1 MSLCSNFIISL
12 PTLKK
17 RMPMLSRNILLLVLF
32 LASLLPACKEKDVM
46 PAELQE
52 INEMLEGK
60 PGNPYYP
67 LRDYKQKAHEQ
78 PEAIRMYYDFLTIKF
93 ENRHMVY
100 DRRSE
105 LYHHSD
111 SLITNVLRYY
121 EETDNRKLLPEVYYY
136 AGRIYAKMG
145 DAPCALDY
153 YHQALN
159 AASAQTDTRLMQRI
173 YFQMGHLFWFQSVY
187 NEALKAQ
194 LKALSYKQL
203 AADTLSEIFILKSL
217 GGTYADLGKT
227 DSAFFYYEEAL
238 RKAETIRNASLAFY
252 VKENMAALYLSQGDY
267 TPAWNLLESPPAD
280 IDESVRTVLYQ
291 LKAQLY
297 HQTGEADSAMH
308 YNHLIEDRG
317 SVYNK
322 QKASLDMANILS
334 GQNRYKE
341 AAGYFQQYVVYTD
354 SIQKR
359 TRTEALT
366 KAQATYNYQLR
377 ERENN
382 QLKLKNAEQRTLIL
396 VYLLAG
402 LLITGAGTAYL
413 FYLRNLRRK
422 QNERLNELE
431 RQREDQF
438 RRSKAYIERNNA
450 LIQDLEKQ
458 LASTSDENLQMKQL
472 LQIQQEQLRQRNIQA
487 EAEMREQELAIQSF
501 HRSDIYIKFHQA
513 EDFSELSEADWL
525 VLHQTIDRTFNSFT
539 NRLYALST
547 LDERELRICLL
558 VKAEIQPAG
567 IARLMGRAKST
578 ITSARKNLFEKQCGK
593 KGSAEDFD
601 RFIQGF

>member
-1 MSLCSNFIISL
+1 
-12 PTLKK
+12 
-17 RMPMLSRNILLLVLF
+17 MPSRNILLLVLF
-32 LASLLPACKEKDVM
+32 LASLLPACKEKPAM

-52 INEMLEGK
+52 INEMLEK
-60 PGNPYYP
+60 ESGNPYYP

-100 DRRSE
+100 DRRSK

-121 EETDNRKLLPEVYYY
+121 EETDNRKLLPETYYY

-145 DAPCALDY
+145 DAPRALDY

-252 VKENMAALYLSQGDY
+252 VKENMAALYLSQGNY

-280 IDESVRTVLYQ
+280 IDESVRTTFYR

-297 HQTGEADSAMH
+297 HQTGETDSAIH
-308 YNHLIEDRG
+308 YNRLIEERG

-359 TRTEALT
+359 NRTEALT
-366 KAQATYNYQLR
+366 KQPTETEKRRAAHAYLSLLIGRTADNRNRNGLPVLPAQPASEAERTFERTGTPTGRTIPPEQSLHRAQQCLDTRLGKAISFHLRRELTDETPPANPARATAPTQHPGGSR
-377 ERENN
+377 
-382 QLKLKNAEQRTLIL
+382 NARTRIGYPIVPPLGHLHQVPSSRRLQRTIRSR
-396 VYLLAG
+396 LAG
-402 LLITGAGTAYL
+402 VASDHRPHVQLIHQPS
-413 FYLRNLRRK
+413 LRPLYPRRA
-422 QNERLNELE
+422 RAAHLP
-431 RQREDQF
+431 
-438 RRSKAYIERNNA
+438 
-450 LIQDLEKQ
+450 
-458 LASTSDENLQMKQL
+458 
-472 LQIQQEQLRQRNIQA
+472 
-487 EAEMREQELAIQSF
+487 
-501 HRSDIYIKFHQA
+501 
-513 EDFSELSEADWL
+513 LSE
-525 VLHQTIDRTFNSFT
+525 S
-539 NRLYALST
+539 
-547 LDERELRICLL
+547 
-558 VKAEIQPAG
+558 
-567 IARLMGRAKST
+567 
-578 ITSARKNLFEKQCGK
+578 
-593 KGSAEDFD
+593 
-601 RFIQGF
+601 

>member
-1 MSLCSNFIISL
+1 
-12 PTLKK
+12 
-17 RMPMLSRNILLLVLF
+17 
-32 LASLLPACKEKDVM
+32 
-46 PAELQE
+46 
-52 INEMLEGK
+52 
-60 PGNPYYP
+60 
-67 LRDYKQKAHEQ
+67 
-78 PEAIRMYYDFLTIKF
+78 MYYDFLTIKF

-121 EETDNRKLLPEVYYY
+121 EETDNRKLLPEIYYY

-145 DAPCALDY
+145 DAPRALDY

-159 AASAQTDTRLMQRI
+159 AASAQTPERLMQRI

-194 LKALSYKQL
+194 LKSLSYKQL
-203 AADTLSEIFILKSL
+203 AADSVSEVFILKNL
-217 GGTYADLGKT
+217 GVTYADIGKT
-227 DSAFFYYEEAL
+227 DSAFFYYKEAL
-238 RKAETIRNASLAFY
+238 QKAETLRNASLAFY

-267 TPAWNLLESPPAD
+267 MPAWNLLESPPTD

-297 HQTGEADSAMH
+297 HQTGKADSAMH
-308 YNHLIEDRG
+308 YNRLIEDRG

-322 QKASLDMANILS
+322 QKASLDMANILA

-341 AAGYFQQYVVYTD
+341 AAGYFQQYVTYTD
-354 SIQKR
+354 SIQKL

-422 QNERLNELE
+422 QNERLKELE
-431 RQREDQF
+431 RQREEQF
-438 RRSKAYIERNNA
+438 RRSKEYIEHNNA
-450 LIQDLEKQ
+450 LIQELEKQ

-487 EAEMREQELAIQSF
+487 EAEMREQELAVQSF
-501 HRSDIYIKFHQA
+501 HQSDIYIKFHQA
-513 EDFSELSEADWL
+513 EDFSGLSEADWL
-525 VLHQTIDRTFNSFT
+525 VLQQAIDRTFNSFT

-578 ITSARKNLFEKQCGK
+578 ITSARKNLFEKLCGK

>member
-105 LYHHSD
+105 LYHH
-111 SLITNVLRYY
+111 
-121 EETDNRKLLPEVYYY
+121 
-136 AGRIYAKMG
+136 IYAKMG

>member
-1 MSLCSNFIISL
+1 
-12 PTLKK
+12 
-17 RMPMLSRNILLLVLF
+17 MPSRNILLFVLF
-32 LASLLPACKEKDVM
+32 LASLLPACKEQPAM

-121 EETDNRKLLPEVYYY
+121 EETDNRKLLPEIYYY

-145 DAPCALDY
+145 DAPRALDY

-159 AASAQTDTRLMQRI
+159 AASAQTPERLMQRI

-194 LKALSYKQL
+194 LKSLSYKQL
-203 AADTLSEIFILKSL
+203 AADSVSEVFILKNL
-217 GGTYADLGKT
+217 GVTYADIGKT
-227 DSAFFYYEEAL
+227 DSAFFYYKEAL
-238 RKAETIRNASLAFY
+238 QKAETLRNASLAFY

-267 TPAWNLLESPPAD
+267 MPAWNLLESPPTD

-297 HQTGEADSAMH
+297 HQTGKADSAMH
-308 YNHLIEDRG
+308 YNRLIEDRG

-322 QKASLDMANILS
+322 QKASLDMANILA
-334 GQNRYKE
+334 GQARYKE
-341 AAGYFQQYVVYTD
+341 AAGYFQQYVTYTD
-354 SIQKR
+354 SIQKL

-413 FYLRNLRRK
+413 RNLRRK
-422 QNERLNELE
+422 QNERLKELE
-431 RQREDQF
+431 RQREEQF
-438 RRSKAYIERNNA
+438 RRSKEYIEHNNA
-450 LIQDLEKQ
+450 LIQELEKQ

-487 EAEMREQELAIQSF
+487 EAEMREQELAVQSF
-501 HRSDIYIKFHQA
+501 HQSDIYIKFHQA
-513 EDFSELSEADWL
+513 EDFSGLSEADWL
-525 VLHQTIDRTFNSFT
+525 VLQQAIDRTFNSFT

-578 ITSARKNLFEKQCGK
+578 ITSARKNLFEKLCGK

>member
-1 MSLCSNFIISL
+1 
-12 PTLKK
+12 
-17 RMPMLSRNILLLVLF
+17 MLSRNILLLVLF

-46 PAELQE
+46 PVELQE

-67 LRDYKQKAHEQ
+67 LRDYKEKVQDQ

-100 DRRSE
+100 DRKSK

-145 DAPCALDY
+145 DAPRALDY

-297 HQTGEADSAMH
+297 HQTGETDSAMH
-308 YNHLIEDRG
+308 YNRLIEERG

-359 TRTEALT
+359 NRTEALT

-402 LLITGAGTAYL
+402 LLITGTGTAYL

-422 QNERLNELE
+422 QNERLKELE
-431 RQREDQF
+431 RQREEQF

-458 LASTSDENLQMKQL
+458 LASTSDENLQMKRL

-487 EAEMREQELAIQSF
+487 EAEMREQELAVQSF
-501 HRSDIYIKFHQA
+501 HQSDIYIKFHQA
-513 EDFSELSEADWL
+513 EDFSELSEADWI
-525 VLHQTIDRTFNSFT
+525 VLQQTIDRTFNQFT
-539 NRLYALST
+539 KRLYALST

-558 VKAEIQPAG
+558 AKADIQPAG

-578 ITSARKNLFEKQCGK
+578 ITSARKNLLGKLCGK

>member
-1 MSLCSNFIISL
+1 MFI
-12 PTLKK
+12 
-17 RMPMLSRNILLLVLF
+17 
-32 LASLLPACKEKDVM
+32 
-46 PAELQE
+46 
-52 INEMLEGK
+52 
-60 PGNPYYP
+60 
-67 LRDYKQKAHEQ
+67 
-78 PEAIRMYYDFLTIKF
+78 
-93 ENRHMVY
+93 
-100 DRRSE
+100 
-105 LYHHSD
+105 
-111 SLITNVLRYY
+111 
-121 EETDNRKLLPEVYYY
+121 
-136 AGRIYAKMG
+136 
-145 DAPCALDY
+145 
-153 YHQALN
+153 
-159 AASAQTDTRLMQRI
+159 
-173 YFQMGHLFWFQSVY
+173 
-187 NEALKAQ
+187 
-194 LKALSYKQL
+194 
-203 AADTLSEIFILKSL
+203 
-217 GGTYADLGKT
+217 
-227 DSAFFYYEEAL
+227 
-238 RKAETIRNASLAFY
+238 
-252 VKENMAALYLSQGDY
+252 
-267 TPAWNLLESPPAD
+267 
-280 IDESVRTVLYQ
+280 
-291 LKAQLY
+291 
-297 HQTGEADSAMH
+297 
-308 YNHLIEDRG
+308 
-317 SVYNK
+317 
-322 QKASLDMANILS
+322 
-334 GQNRYKE
+334 
-341 AAGYFQQYVVYTD
+341 
-354 SIQKR
+354 
-359 TRTEALT
+359 
-366 KAQATYNYQLR
+366 
-377 ERENN
+377 
-382 QLKLKNAEQRTLIL
+382 NAEQRTLIL

-578 ITSARKNLFEKQCGK
+578 ITSARKNLFEKLCGK

>member
-1 MSLCSNFIISL
+1 
-12 PTLKK
+12 
-17 RMPMLSRNILLLVLF
+17 MPSRIVLLLILC
-32 LASLLPACKEKDVM
+32 LASLLPACKEEPAM

-60 PGNPYYP
+60 PGKPYYL
-67 LRDYKQKAHEQ
+67 LRDYKQKAQEQ
-78 PEAIRMYYDFLTIKF
+78 SEAIRMYYDFLTIKYDDQF
-93 ENRHMVY
+93 MIY
-100 DRRSE
+100 DRRTE
-105 LYHHSD
+105 VRHHSD
-111 SLITNVLRYY
+111 SLIANVLRYY
-121 EETDNRKLLPEVYYY
+121 EETDNRKLLPEAYYY

-145 DAPCALDY
+145 DAPRALDY
-153 YHQALN
+153 YHQALD
-159 AASAQTDTRLMQRI
+159 ASSAQTGTRLMQRI
-173 YFQMGHLFWFQSVY
+173 YFQLGHLFWFQSVY
-187 NEALKAQ
+187 DEALKAQ
-194 LKALSYKQL
+194 LKALSYKRL
-203 AADTLSEIFILKSL
+203 AKDTLSEIFILKSL
-217 GGTYADLGKT
+217 GVTYADLGKK
-227 DSAFFYYEEAL
+227 DSAFFYYQEAL
-238 RKAETIRNASLAFY
+238 RKAETLRNASLAFY
-252 VKENMAALYLSQGDY
+252 VKENMATLYLSQGKY
-267 TPAWNLLESPPAD
+267 AQAWNLLESPPAD
-280 IDESVRTVLYQ
+280 IDETVRTMLYQ

-308 YNHLIEDRG
+308 YNRLIEERG

-322 QKASLDMANILS
+322 QQASLDMADILAA
-334 GQNRYKE
+334 QARYAE
-341 AAGYFQQYVVYTD
+341 AIGYFRQYVAYTD
-354 SIQKR
+354 SIQKL

-366 KAQATYNYQLR
+366 KAQTTYNYQLR

-382 QLKLKNAEQRTLIL
+382 RLKLKNAEQRTLIL
-396 VYLLAG
+396 IYLLVG
-402 LLITGAGTAYL
+402 LLITGAGTAYVS
-413 FYLRNLRRK
+413 YLRHLRRK
-422 QNERLNELE
+422 QNERLSELE

-487 EAEMREQELAIQSF
+487 EAEMREQELAVQSF

-525 VLHQTIDRTFNSFT
+525 VLQQTIDRTFNSFT

-558 VKAEIQPAG
+558 AKAEIQPAG

-578 ITSARKNLFEKQCGK
+578 ITSARKNLFGKLCGK

>member
-1 MSLCSNFIISL
+1 
-12 PTLKK
+12 
-17 RMPMLSRNILLLVLF
+17 MPSRNILLFVLF
-32 LASLLPACKEKDVM
+32 LASLLPACKEQPAM

-67 LRDYKQKAHEQ
+67 LRDYKQKAQEQ

-121 EETDNRKLLPEVYYY
+121 EETDNRKLLPEIYYY

-145 DAPCALDY
+145 DAPRALDY

-159 AASAQTDTRLMQRI
+159 AASAQTPERLMQRI

-203 AADTLSEIFILKSL
+203 AADSVSEVFILKSL
-217 GGTYADLGKT
+217 GVTYADIGKT
-227 DSAFFYYEEAL
+227 DSAFFYYKEAL
-238 RKAETIRNASLAFY
+238 QKAETLRNASLAFY

-267 TPAWNLLESPPAD
+267 MPAWNLLESPPAD

-297 HQTGEADSAMH
+297 HQTGKADSAMH
-308 YNHLIEDRG
+308 YNRLIEDRG

-322 QKASLDMANILS
+322 QKASLDMANILA

-341 AAGYFQQYVVYTD
+341 AAGYFQQYVTYTD
-354 SIQKR
+354 SIQKL

-413 FYLRNLRRK
+413 RNLRRK
-422 QNERLNELE
+422 QNERLKELE
-431 RQREDQF
+431 RQREEQF
-438 RRSKAYIERNNA
+438 RRSKEYIEHNNA
-450 LIQDLEKQ
+450 LIQELEKQ

-487 EAEMREQELAIQSF
+487 EAEMREQELAVQSF
-501 HRSDIYIKFHQA
+501 HQSDIYIKFHQA
-513 EDFSELSEADWL
+513 EDFSGLSEADWL
-525 VLHQTIDRTFNSFT
+525 VLQQAIDRTFNSFT

-578 ITSARKNLFEKQCGK
+578 ITSARKNLFEKLCGK

>member
-1 MSLCSNFIISL
+1 
-12 PTLKK
+12 
-17 RMPMLSRNILLLVLF
+17 
-32 LASLLPACKEKDVM
+32 
-46 PAELQE
+46 
-52 INEMLEGK
+52 
-60 PGNPYYP
+60 
-67 LRDYKQKAHEQ
+67 
-78 PEAIRMYYDFLTIKF
+78 MYYDFLTIKF

-121 EETDNRKLLPEVYYY
+121 EETDNRKLLPEIYYY

-145 DAPCALDY
+145 DAPRALDY

-159 AASAQTDTRLMQRI
+159 AASAQTPERLMQRI

-203 AADTLSEIFILKSL
+203 AADSVSEVFILKSL
-217 GGTYADLGKT
+217 GVTYADIGKT
-227 DSAFFYYEEAL
+227 DSAFFYYKEAL
-238 RKAETIRNASLAFY
+238 QKAETLRNASLAFY

-267 TPAWNLLESPPAD
+267 MPAWNLLESPPAD

-297 HQTGEADSAMH
+297 HQTGKADSAMH
-308 YNHLIEDRG
+308 YNRLIEDRG

-322 QKASLDMANILS
+322 QKASLDMANILA
-334 GQNRYKE
+334 GQARYKE
-341 AAGYFQQYVVYTD
+341 AAGYFQQYVTYTD
-354 SIQKR
+354 SIQKL

-413 FYLRNLRRK
+413 RNLRRK
-422 QNERLNELE
+422 QNERLKELE
-431 RQREDQF
+431 RQREEQF
-438 RRSKAYIERNNA
+438 RRSKEYIEHNNA
-450 LIQDLEKQ
+450 LIQELEKQ

-487 EAEMREQELAIQSF
+487 EAEMREQELAVQSF
-501 HRSDIYIKFHQA
+501 HQSDIYIKFHQA

-525 VLHQTIDRTFNSFT
+525 VLQQAIDRTFNSFT

-578 ITSARKNLFEKQCGK
+578 ITSARKNLFEKLCGK

>member
-1 MSLCSNFIISL
+1 
-12 PTLKK
+12 
-17 RMPMLSRNILLLVLF
+17 MPSRNILLFVLF
-32 LASLLPACKEKDVM
+32 LASLLPACKEQPAM

-67 LRDYKQKAHEQ
+67 LRDYKQKAQEQ

-121 EETDNRKLLPEVYYY
+121 EETDNRKLLPETYYY

-145 DAPCALDY
+145 DAPRALDY

-203 AADTLSEIFILKSL
+203 AADSVSEVFILKSL
-217 GGTYADLGKT
+217 GVTYADIGKT
-227 DSAFFYYEEAL
+227 DSAFFYYKEAL
-238 RKAETIRNASLAFY
+238 QKAETLRNASLAFY
-252 VKENMAALYLSQGDY
+252 VKENMAALYLSQDDY
-267 TPAWNLLESPPAD
+267 MPAWNLLESPPAD

-297 HQTGEADSAMH
+297 HQTGKADSAMH
-308 YNHLIEDRG
+308 YNRLIEDRG

-322 QKASLDMANILS
+322 QKASLDMANILA

-341 AAGYFQQYVVYTD
+341 AAGYFQQYVTYTD
-354 SIQKR
+354 SIQKL

-413 FYLRNLRRK
+413 RNLRRK
-422 QNERLNELE
+422 QNERLKELE
-431 RQREDQF
+431 RQREEQF
-438 RRSKAYIERNNA
+438 RRSKEYIEHNNA
-450 LIQDLEKQ
+450 LIQELEKQ

-487 EAEMREQELAIQSF
+487 EAEMREQELAVQSF
-501 HRSDIYIKFHQA
+501 HQSDIYIKFHQA
-513 EDFSELSEADWL
+513 EDFSGLSEADWL
-525 VLHQTIDRTFNSFT
+525 VLQQAIDRTFNSFT

-578 ITSARKNLFEKQCGK
+578 ITSARKNLFEKLCGK

>member
-1 MSLCSNFIISL
+1 MLRRIILPLLC
-12 PTLKK
+12 
-17 RMPMLSRNILLLVLF
+17 LVLLF
-32 LASLLPACKEKDVM
+32 PACKEEPKI
-46 PAELQE
+46 PAELKA
-52 INEMLEGK
+52 INEAIESDK
-60 PGNPYYP
+60 PGVYYM
-67 LRDYKQKAHEQ
+67 LQNYKPKARKQ
-78 PEAIRMYYDFLTIKF
+78 PEAVRMYYDFLTIKF

-121 EETDNRKLLPEVYYY
+121 EETDNRKLLPETYYY
-136 AGRIYAKMG
+136 AGRIYAKVG
-145 DAPCALDY
+145 DAPRALDY

-159 AASAQTDTRLMQRI
+159 ASSAQTDTRLMQRI

-194 LKALSYKQL
+194 FKALSYKQL
-203 AADTLSEIFILKSL
+203 AADSVSEVFILKSL
-217 GGTYADLGKT
+217 GVTYADIGKT
-227 DSAFFYYEEAL
+227 DSAFFYYKEAL
-238 RKAETIRNASLAFY
+238 QKAETLRNASLAFY

-297 HQTGEADSAMH
+297 HQTGKADSAMH
-308 YNHLIEDRG
+308 YNRLIEDRG
-317 SVYNK
+317 SVYDK
-322 QKASLDMANILS
+322 QKASLDMANILA
-334 GQNRYKE
+334 GQARYKE
-341 AAGYFQQYVVYTD
+341 AAGYFQQYVTYTD
-354 SIQKR
+354 SIQKL

-422 QNERLNELE
+422 QNERLKELE
-431 RQREDQF
+431 RQREEQF
-438 RRSKAYIERNNA
+438 RRSKEYIEHNNA
-450 LIQDLEKQ
+450 LIQELEKQ

-487 EAEMREQELAIQSF
+487 EAEMREQELAVQSF

-513 EDFSELSEADWL
+513 EDFSRLSETDWL
-525 VLHQTIDRTFNSFT
+525 VLQQTIDRTFNSFT
-539 NRLYALST
+539 KRLYALST

-578 ITSARKNLFEKQCGK
+578 ITSARKNLFEKLCGK

>member
-1 MSLCSNFIISL
+1 M
-12 PTLKK
+12 
-17 RMPMLSRNILLLVLF
+17 
-32 LASLLPACKEKDVM
+32 
-46 PAELQE
+46 
-52 INEMLEGK
+52 
-60 PGNPYYP
+60 
-67 LRDYKQKAHEQ
+67 
-78 PEAIRMYYDFLTIKF
+78 
-93 ENRHMVY
+93 
-100 DRRSE
+100 
-105 LYHHSD
+105 
-111 SLITNVLRYY
+111 
-121 EETDNRKLLPEVYYY
+121 
-136 AGRIYAKMG
+136 
-145 DAPCALDY
+145 
-153 YHQALN
+153 
-159 AASAQTDTRLMQRI
+159 
-173 YFQMGHLFWFQSVY
+173 Y

-238 RKAETIRNASLAFY
+238 RKAETLRNASLAFY

-359 TRTEALT
+359 NRTEALT

-501 HRSDIYIKFHQA
+501 HRSGIYIKFHQA

-558 VKAEIQPAG
+558 VEAEIQPAG
-567 IARLMGRAKST
+567 IARLMGRAKLT
-578 ITSARKNLFEKQCGK
+578 ITSARKNLFEKL
-593 KGSAEDFD
+593 
-601 RFIQGF
+601 

>member
-1 MSLCSNFIISL
+1 
-12 PTLKK
+12 
-17 RMPMLSRNILLLVLF
+17 MPSRNILLFVLF
-32 LASLLPACKEKDVM
+32 LASLLPACKEQPAM

-100 DRRSE
+100 DRRSK
-105 LYHHSD
+105 LYYHSD

-121 EETDNRKLLPEVYYY
+121 EETDNRKLLPEIYYY

-145 DAPCALDY
+145 DAPRALDY

-159 AASAQTDTRLMQRI
+159 AASAQTPERLMQRI

-203 AADTLSEIFILKSL
+203 AADSVSEVFILKSL
-217 GGTYADLGKT
+217 GVTYADIGKT
-227 DSAFFYYEEAL
+227 DSAFFYYKEAL
-238 RKAETIRNASLAFY
+238 QKAETLRNASLAFY

-267 TPAWNLLESPPAD
+267 MPAWNLLESPPAD

-297 HQTGEADSAMH
+297 HQTGKADSAMH
-308 YNHLIEDRG
+308 YNRLIEDRG

-322 QKASLDMANILS
+322 QKASLDMANILA

-341 AAGYFQQYVVYTD
+341 AAGYFQQYVTYTD
-354 SIQKR
+354 SIQKL

-413 FYLRNLRRK
+413 RNLRRK
-422 QNERLNELE
+422 QNERLKELE
-431 RQREDQF
+431 RQREEQF
-438 RRSKAYIERNNA
+438 RRSKEYIEHNNA
-450 LIQDLEKQ
+450 LIQELEKQ

-487 EAEMREQELAIQSF
+487 EAEMREQELAVQSF
-501 HRSDIYIKFHQA
+501 HQSDIYIKFHQA
-513 EDFSELSEADWL
+513 EDFSGLSEADWL
-525 VLHQTIDRTFNSFT
+525 VLQQAIDRTFNSFT

-578 ITSARKNLFEKQCGK
+578 ITSARKNLFEKLCGK

>member
-1 MSLCSNFIISL
+1 
-12 PTLKK
+12 
-17 RMPMLSRNILLLVLF
+17 MPSRNILLLVLF

-46 PAELQE
+46 PVELQE

-67 LRDYKQKAHEQ
+67 LRDYKEKVQDQ

-100 DRRSE
+100 DRKSK

-145 DAPCALDY
+145 DAPRALDY

-297 HQTGEADSAMH
+297 HQTGETDSAMH
-308 YNHLIEDRG
+308 YNRLIEERG

-359 TRTEALT
+359 NRTEALT

-402 LLITGAGTAYL
+402 LLITGTGTAYL

-422 QNERLNELE
+422 QNERLKELE

-458 LASTSDENLQMKQL
+458 LASTSDENLQMKRL

-487 EAEMREQELAIQSF
+487 EAEMREQELAVQSF
-501 HRSDIYIKFHQA
+501 HQSDIYIKFHQA
-513 EDFSELSEADWL
+513 EDFSELSEADWI
-525 VLHQTIDRTFNSFT
+525 VLQQTIDRTFNQFT
-539 NRLYALST
+539 KRLYALST

-558 VKAEIQPAG
+558 AKADIQPAG

-578 ITSARKNLFEKQCGK
+578 ITSARKNLLGKLCGK

>member
-1 MSLCSNFIISL
+1 
-12 PTLKK
+12 
-17 RMPMLSRNILLLVLF
+17 MPMPSRNILLFVLF
-32 LASLLPACKEKDVM
+32 LASLLPACKEQPAM

-67 LRDYKQKAHEQ
+67 LRDYKQKAQEQ

-100 DRRSE
+100 DRRSK

-121 EETDNRKLLPEVYYY
+121 EETDNRKLLPEIYYY

-145 DAPCALDY
+145 DAPRALDY

-159 AASAQTDTRLMQRI
+159 AASAQTPERLMQRI
-173 YFQMGHLFWFQSVY
+173 YFQMGHLFWFHSVY

-203 AADTLSEIFILKSL
+203 AADSVSEVFILKSL
-217 GGTYADLGKT
+217 GVTYADIGKT
-227 DSAFFYYEEAL
+227 DSAFFYYKEAL
-238 RKAETIRNASLAFY
+238 QKAETLRNASLAFY

-267 TPAWNLLESPPAD
+267 MPAWNLLESPPAD

-297 HQTGEADSAMH
+297 HQTGKADSAMH
-308 YNHLIEDRG
+308 YNRLIEDRG

-322 QKASLDMANILS
+322 QKASLDMANILA

-341 AAGYFQQYVVYTD
+341 AAGYFQQYVTYAD
-354 SIQKR
+354 SIQKL

-382 QLKLKNAEQRTLIL
+382 QLKLKKRRAAHAYLGLSAGRVADNRSRNSLPAQPTPETERTFERTGTPTGRTVPPKQGIHRTQQCLDTRTGKATGFHLRRELTDEAAPANPARATPPTQHPGGSRNARTRIGCAIVPPVGHLHQVPSSRRLQRTIRSR
-396 VYLLAG
+396 LAG
-402 LLITGAGTAYL
+402 PATGYRPYVQLIHQPP
-413 FYLRNLRRK
+413 LRPLHPRRA
-422 QNERLNELE
+422 R
-431 RQREDQF
+431 
-438 RRSKAYIERNNA
+438 AA
-450 LIQDLEKQ
+450 
-458 LASTSDENLQMKQL
+458 
-472 LQIQQEQLRQRNIQA
+472 
-487 EAEMREQELAIQSF
+487 
-501 HRSDIYIKFHQA
+501 H
-513 EDFSELSEADWL
+513 LS
-525 VLHQTIDRTFNSFT
+525 
-539 NRLYALST
+539 LS
-547 LDERELRICLL
+547 
-558 VKAEIQPAG
+558 
-567 IARLMGRAKST
+567 
-578 ITSARKNLFEKQCGK
+578 
-593 KGSAEDFD
+593 
-601 RFIQGF
+601 

>member
-1 MSLCSNFIISL
+1 
-12 PTLKK
+12 
-17 RMPMLSRNILLLVLF
+17 MPSRNILLFVLF
-32 LASLLPACKEKDVM
+32 LASLLPACKEQPAM

-67 LRDYKQKAHEQ
+67 LRDYKQKAQEQ

-121 EETDNRKLLPEVYYY
+121 EETDNRKLLPEIYYY

-145 DAPCALDY
+145 DAPRALDY

-159 AASAQTDTRLMQRI
+159 AASAQTPERLMQRI

-194 LKALSYKQL
+194 LKSLSYKQL
-203 AADTLSEIFILKSL
+203 AADSVSEVFILKNL
-217 GGTYADLGKT
+217 GVTYADIGKT
-227 DSAFFYYEEAL
+227 DSAFFYYKEAL
-238 RKAETIRNASLAFY
+238 QKAETLRNASLAFY

-267 TPAWNLLESPPAD
+267 MPAWNLLESPPTD

-297 HQTGEADSAMH
+297 HQTGKADSAMH
-308 YNHLIEDRG
+308 YNRLIEDRG

-322 QKASLDMANILS
+322 QKASLDMANILA
-334 GQNRYKE
+334 GQARYKE
-341 AAGYFQQYVVYTD
+341 AAGYFQQYVTYTD
-354 SIQKR
+354 SIQKL

-413 FYLRNLRRK
+413 RNLRRK
-422 QNERLNELE
+422 QNERLKELE
-431 RQREDQF
+431 RQREEQF
-438 RRSKAYIERNNA
+438 RRSKEYIEHNNA
-450 LIQDLEKQ
+450 LIQELEKQ

-487 EAEMREQELAIQSF
+487 EAEMREQELAVQSF
-501 HRSDIYIKFHQA
+501 HQSDIYIKFHQA
-513 EDFSELSEADWL
+513 EDFSGLSEADWL
-525 VLHQTIDRTFNSFT
+525 VLQQAIDRTFNSFT

-578 ITSARKNLFEKQCGK
+578 ITSARKNLFEKLCGK